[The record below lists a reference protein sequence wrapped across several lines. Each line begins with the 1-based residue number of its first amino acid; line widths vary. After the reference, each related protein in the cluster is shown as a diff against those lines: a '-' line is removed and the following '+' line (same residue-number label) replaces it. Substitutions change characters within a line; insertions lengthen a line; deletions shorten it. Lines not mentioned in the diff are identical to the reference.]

1 MSESLP
7 ETLTL
12 DEAFRAAYYMAD
24 QYVALEREPDV
35 GLVLFRQYLR
45 SDPARWED
53 WTVAVRRVKRRR
65 AAGSATRPSRPSPGR

>member
-12 DEAFRAAYYMAD
+12 DEDFRAAYYMAD

-35 GLVLFRQYLR
+35 GLVLFHEYLR
-45 SDPARWED
+45 SDSARWED
-53 WTVAVRRVKRRR
+53 WKVAVRRAIEAD
-65 AAGSATRPSRPSPGR
+65 AATDPLIENLYRGE